1 MQSSCFK
8 LLFLCFTSYVIL
20 VLSSD
25 RENEQTQK
33 ERKTELIKEID
44 IQNFELRMIEKI
56 LNFAS
61 FEVIRIRRI
70 EKLEKSMKKEL
81 NQKVTVDICM
91 HLIGMTGAIIIVL
104 SSNV

>member
-1 MQSSCFK
+1 M
-8 LLFLCFTSYVIL
+8 CFTSYGIL
-20 VLSSD
+20 VLISD

-33 ERKTELIKEID
+33 ERKTELIKEIE

-70 EKLEKSMKKEL
+70 ERMEKSLKTEL
-81 NQKVTVDICM
+81 NKKVTDGICM

-104 SSNV
+104 SFNV